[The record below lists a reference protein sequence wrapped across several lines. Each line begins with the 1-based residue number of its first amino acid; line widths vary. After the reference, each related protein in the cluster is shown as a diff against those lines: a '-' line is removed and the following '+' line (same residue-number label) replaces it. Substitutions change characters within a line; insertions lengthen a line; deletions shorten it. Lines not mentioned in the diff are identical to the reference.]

1 MCIPGTGQQHAFG
14 SRARKATQ
22 SLRTRVPS
30 PGPAV
35 LNLTRSSPA
44 APVSP
49 PRGAPSP
56 PPLPHLAPPS
66 TAPTLGQRTTAPLP
80 RPGQQP
86 AVPVPDLAPPPD
98 AADPAAQG
106 TRSHLAPDP
115 SHGAPPPPV
124 GEESESDFGNE
135 VPLHLK
141 YDPVQRANVA
151 VNAHLYI
158 TDEVYDYY
166 LCKIDEVTKVSPPLF
181 LAQDELPAREHC
193 ARLLDVVDRIVRD
206 ARHDL
211 PPSPERDHSL
221 YTIKTLIG
229 EMLAN
234 AEVG

>member
-1 MCIPGTGQQHAFG
+1 MCIRGTGQQHAFG
-14 SRARKATQ
+14 SRARKATPP
-22 SLRTRVPS
+22 LRTRVPS

-35 LNLTRSSPA
+35 LDLTRSSPA

-66 TAPTLGQRTTAPLP
+66 TASALGQRTTAPLP

-86 AVPVPDLAPPPD
+86 AVPVPGLAPPPD
-98 AADPAAQG
+98 AADP
-106 TRSHLAPDP
+106 
-115 SHGAPPPPV
+115 
-124 GEESESDFGNE
+124 ESESDFGNE

-141 YDPVQRANVA
+141 YDPVQHANVA

-158 TDEVYDYY
+158 TDE
-166 LCKIDEVTKVSPPLF
+166 
-181 LAQDELPAREHC
+181 LPAREHW
-193 ARLLDVVDRIVRD
+193 ARLLDVVDTIVRD